1 MEHYKEKRL
10 NALVEIAKV
19 NALLTDLVSDDLR
32 NFKEVHKIKTML
44 KEVSDLIEQDY
55 RDFELKIVQMTN
67 KYEFANEM
75 AKKLKKVSYH
85 QREIERIVAEV

>member
-75 AKKLKKVSYH
+75 AKKLKKVAYH

>member
-75 AKKLKKVSYH
+75 AKKLKKVAYH
-85 QREIERIVAEV
+85 QREIERIMAEV

>member
-1 MEHYKEKRL
+1 MKYYNEKRL
-10 NALVEIAKV
+10 NAMVEIAKV
-19 NALLTDLVSDDLR
+19 NSLLTDLVSDDLR

-44 KEVSDLIEQDY
+44 KEVSDLIESDY

-75 AKKLKKVSYH
+75 AKKLKKVAYY
-85 QREIERIVAEV
+85 QREIERIVEGV

>member
-1 MEHYKEKRL
+1 MGNYNEKRL

-44 KEVSDLIEQDY
+44 KEVSDLIERDY

-85 QREIERIVAEV
+85 QREIERIIAEV

>member
-1 MEHYKEKRL
+1 MKYYNEKRL
-10 NALVEIAKV
+10 NAMVEIAKV
-19 NALLTDLVSDDLR
+19 NSLLTDLVSDDLR

-44 KEVSDLIEQDY
+44 KEVSDLIESDY

-75 AKKLKKVSYH
+75 AKKLKKVAYYK
-85 QREIERIVAEV
+85 REIERIVEGV

>member
-75 AKKLKKVSYH
+75 AKKLKKVAYH
-85 QREIERIVAEV
+85 QREIERIIAEV

>member
-1 MEHYKEKRL
+1 MERYNEKRL

-44 KEVSDLIEQDY
+44 KEVSDLIERDY

-85 QREIERIVAEV
+85 QREIERILAEV

>member
-75 AKKLKKVSYH
+75 AKKLKEVAYH
-85 QREIERIVAEV
+85 QREIERIIAEV

>member
-1 MEHYKEKRL
+1 MERYNEKRL

-44 KEVSDLIEQDY
+44 KEVSDLVERDY
-55 RDFELKIVQMTN
+55 RCFELEIVQMTN

-75 AKKLKKVSYH
+75 AKKLKKIAYH
-85 QREIERIVAEV
+85 QREIEKIVAGV

>member
-1 MEHYKEKRL
+1 MNGYNEKRL
-10 NALVEIAKV
+10 NAMVEIAKV
-19 NALLTDLVSDDLR
+19 NALITDLVSEDLR

-44 KEVSDLIEQDY
+44 KEVSDLIERDY

-75 AKKLKKVSYH
+75 AKKLKKVAYH
-85 QREIERIVAEV
+85 QREIEKLIAGV